1 MHNCSTARTALLVIA
16 VAFWSAAPAAGQGAS
31 RWFLA
36 EGASNA
42 ILEQEILVVNP
53 SSTPLDV
60 TVKLLPDAS
69 AHVTGST
76 QKVFPLG
83 ATSRLTVHVGK
94 EFPGLNGAASA
105 DVSAVR
111 SGSATPAD
119 IVVERT
125 MYFPDGTRAGSHNAS
140 GVTAPA
146 TQWILAEGASGIF
159 STFILVAN
167 PNPIAAPIR
176 VRYLKNTGEVVT
188 MTDTVPANSRRTFW
202 PQNDFPD
209 EMANA
214 EFSTVVE
221 SLNSAA
227 PVVAERA
234 MYFDPASSGSH
245 FATSGHDA
253 IGVPNAS
260 TTWYFAE
267 GYTGGNDAMAFE
279 TFLLLANTQASAVTA
294 TVTYQLDSGE
304 TVVRD
309 YALAPNERFTV
320 WVDQEGRTFDP
331 RLSASAF
338 GMTVEATAPIVA
350 ERAMYWGTP
359 SAADPMTPTFPWT
372 EGHATAGSPGRA
384 ATWGFAEG
392 AQDFIDGSGLRYQT
406 FLLFANPNDAAIAVQ
421 ATYMRSDGT
430 GVRRSVCVPAGGRA
444 NLWSATI
451 PEVSNARFG
460 VFVES
465 VATAAGAVCPG
476 ATAGGE
482 SYVAER
488 AMYAGAGFTSG
499 HVNMGVPWVGTI
511 ATPPAP
517 DMTYTVTALSLEQQ
531 PGGRVGRLSGGE
543 YVTVTGTNFTA
554 GVRVFFGD
562 REGVVGFGANPT
574 TTLRVR
580 TPGAVGGRYGG
591 ARTVPVTVR
600 REASSV
606 PAGDFSFTFRVMAIG
621 DSFTEGMLVER
632 IPPVPPATTP
642 TQIYSY
648 ASPPYP
654 GSLLDLLRGDGQFG
668 GATIVTN
675 EGYSGECAALR
686 GCSANPTSG
695 ASRIE
700 GLVAARAY
708 DAVIVMEGFND
719 LNAGGNV
726 GSAVNALRFMA
737 QTVRASGATPILGIL
752 DGPMSGALG
761 DGIRGMADANGFA
774 RHNFRDIDIGSDDI
788 HPTQSGYDDMAR
800 QAYDKL
806 KALFPF

>member
-1 MHNCSTARTALLVIA
+1 MHTCSIARTALVTVVLA
-16 VAFWSAAPAAGQGAS
+16 LWSAAPAAGQGAS

-42 ILEQEILVVNP
+42 LLEQEILVVNP
-53 SSTPLDV
+53 SSTPVDV
-60 TVKLLPDAS
+60 TVTLLPDAS
-69 AHVTGST
+69 ANVTGST

-94 EFPGLNGAASA
+94 EFPGLNGASSA
-105 DVSAVR
+105 EVSAVR
-111 SGSATPAD
+111 SGTSTPAD

-125 MYFPDGTRAGSHNAS
+125 VYFPDGTRAGAHNAG

-146 TQWILAEGASGIF
+146 LRWILAEGASGTF
-159 STFILVAN
+159 STFILIAN
-167 PNPIAAPIR
+167 PNPVAAPIR
-176 VRYLKNTGEVVT
+176 VRYLKNTGQVVT
-188 MTDTVPANSRRTFW
+188 MDETVPANSRRTFW

-209 EMANA
+209 EMAHA

-221 SLNSAA
+221 SLNPAA
-227 PVVAERA
+227 PIVAERA
-234 MYFDPASSGSH
+234 MYFGPTNTGSH
-245 FATSGHDA
+245 FWKGGHDA
-253 IGVPNAS
+253 VGVSTPS

-267 GYTGGNDAMAFE
+267 GYTGGNGGIAFE

-309 YALAPNERFTV
+309 YTVPPNERFTV
-320 WVDQEGRTFDP
+320 WVDQEGRTVDE
-331 RLSASAF
+331 RLRASAF
-338 GMTVEATAPIVA
+338 GMTVEASAPIVA
-350 ERAMYWGTP
+350 ERAMYWGPP
-359 SAADPMTPTFPWT
+359 SAEDPMTPTFPWI
-372 EGHATAGSPGRA
+372 EGHATAGSPVRA
-384 ATWGFAEG
+384 AKWGFAEG
-392 AQDFIDGSGLRYQT
+392 AQDFVDGSGLRYQT
-406 FLLFANPNDAAIAVQ
+406 FLLLANPNATAIAVR

-430 GVRRSVCVPAGGRA
+430 GIRRLACVPAGGRT
-444 NLWSATI
+444 NLWSVLF
-451 PEVSNARFG
+451 PEVSNRRFG

-465 VATAAGAVCPG
+465 VATAAGEVCPG

-488 AMYAGAGFTSG
+488 AMYAGDGFTHG
-499 HVNMGVPWVGTI
+499 HVNMGVPWTGAI

-517 DMTYTVTALSLEQQ
+517 DMTYTVTNLSLERQ
-531 PGGRVGRLSGGE
+531 PGRPEGRLSGGE

-554 GVRVFFGD
+554 DVRVFFGD
-562 REGVVGFGANPT
+562 REGIVGFGANPT

-600 REASSV
+600 RESSSV
-606 PAGDFSFTFRVMAIG
+606 SAGDFAFTFRVLAIG

-632 IPPVPPATTP
+632 VPPVPPATTP

-654 GSLLDLLRGDGQFG
+654 GYLLDLLRGDG
-668 GATIVTN
+668 ATIVAN

-686 GCSANPTSG
+686 GCSSNPTSG
-695 ASRIE
+695 ESRIE

-708 DAVIVMEGFND
+708 DAVIIMEGFND
-719 LNAGGNV
+719 LNDPDGRGSV

-737 QTVRASGATPILGIL
+737 QTARASGATPLLGIL

-761 DGIRGMADANGFA
+761 DSIRGMADANGFA
-774 RHNFRDIDIGSDDI
+774 RHNFRNIEIGNDNV
-788 HPTQSGYDDMAR
+788 HPTQSGYGEMAR
-800 QAYDKL
+800 QAYEKL